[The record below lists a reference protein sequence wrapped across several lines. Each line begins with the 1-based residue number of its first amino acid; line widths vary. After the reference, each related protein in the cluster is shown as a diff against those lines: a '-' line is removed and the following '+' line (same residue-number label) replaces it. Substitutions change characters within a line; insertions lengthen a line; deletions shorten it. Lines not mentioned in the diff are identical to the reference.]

1 MNFSKILTPKTL
13 AKKLGITER
22 TLLSWR
28 SDGLPIVRRGKFLF
42 IFEDS
47 FFKWFKSLEDD
58 QDAPGREIDKSG

>member
-13 AKKLGITER
+13 AEKLGITEQ

-28 SDGLPIVRRGKFLF
+28 SDGLPIIRRGKFVF

-47 FFKWFKSLEDD
+47 FLKWLKSLEDA
-58 QDAPGREIDKSG
+58 QDAPGREKGKSV

>member
-13 AKKLGITER
+13 AEKLGITEQ

-28 SDGLPIVRRGKFLF
+28 SDGLPIIRRGKFLF

-47 FFKWFKSLEDD
+47 FLKWFKSLESTK
-58 QDAPGREIDKSG
+58 E